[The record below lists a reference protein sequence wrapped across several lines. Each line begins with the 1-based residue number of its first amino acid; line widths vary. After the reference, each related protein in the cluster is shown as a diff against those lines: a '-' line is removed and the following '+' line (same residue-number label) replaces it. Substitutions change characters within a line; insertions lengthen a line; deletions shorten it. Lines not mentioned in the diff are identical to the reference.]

1 MRHHSLV
8 LEPILWRE
16 KGERQEAT
24 PAQAVIRPGRTL
36 AVACRCGNYLG
47 SVAGWGPRP
56 RFPYSVFN
64 IG

>member
-1 MRHHSLV
+1 MRHHSSV
-8 LEPILWRE
+8 LAQFWRE

-24 PAQAVIRPGRTL
+24 PAQAVIRPGRTPIEL
-36 AVACRCGNYLG
+36 LVAA
-47 SVAGWGPRP
+47 VAGWGPRP